1 MLMIYRGATFEYHY
15 KPSYQEDFVHPALE
29 ASCYFLGCC
38 MCARR
43 AAFRKHA
50 TSLRI
55 CGGYLWPAS
64 LPKEPMVRRGLEGL
78 TQVGSGVFCTSVF
91 TSGSISEGEG
101 VSLAPAMALCLPGC
115 YLQKRAA
122 NTRPSLAVRTRR
134 AHSATDAAGENRIPG
149 SVTGVARRRRGGVSL
164 PAASRG
170 PQTQWKEHQLVLLL
184 IESFSIPDGDVRS
197 PCVLDSR
204 VVTMQR
210 QALGQPNGLPN
221 CLHNRGWTNVMIRDS
236 YRSDRRAT
244 HHFHHL
250 LIMWFVKMWTAQIIQ
265 KVAGWK
271 IMSIK
276 PTARSRELHYSAPLN
291 NRYPHTS
298 SDETPQTNEQVAFRQ
313 TNSSWHD
320 HTCLHGNTR
329 DSGCTACMRHNVTP
343 AN

>member
-1 MLMIYRGATFEYHY
+1 
-15 KPSYQEDFVHPALE
+15 
-29 ASCYFLGCC
+29 

-115 YLQKRAA
+115 YHQKRAA
-122 NTRPSLAVRTRR
+122 STRPPPAVRTRR

-170 PQTQWKEHQLVLLL
+170 PQTQWSEHQLVLLL
-184 IESFSIPDGDVRS
+184 IESSSIPDGDVRS

-210 QALGQPNGLPN
+210 QAPSQPNRLPN
-221 CLHNRGWTNVMIRDS
+221 CLHNRGWTNFDQ
-236 YRSDRRAT
+236 T
-244 HHFHHL
+244 HVP
-250 LIMWFVKMWTAQIIQ
+250 LIIFITCSSCGFVKFWTAQIIIQ

-271 IMSIK
+271 IMTIE
-276 PTARSRELHYSAPLN
+276 PTAQSRELHYSASFN
-291 NRYPHTS
+291 NRCPHT
-298 SDETPQTNEQVAFRQ
+298 
-313 TNSSWHD
+313 
-320 HTCLHGNTR
+320 
-329 DSGCTACMRHNVTP
+329 
-343 AN
+343 